1 MLESASS
8 LFLLE
13 ETVFGLVFANDA
25 DVRLHAVKVRS
36 EKREKRKEKREE
48 RREEREERR
57 RSLAKLVLGSGLG
70 LDLTLT
76 PNPQPLTLAP
86 NPQPPHAVK
95 VLLKAAQQPRLACFM
110 CERTPLHGLFAC
122 LGANCSYP

>member
-36 EKREKRKEKREE
+36 NLSPSEVV
-48 RREEREERR
+48 
-57 RSLAKLVLGSGLG
+57 SI
-70 LDLTLT
+70 
-76 PNPQPLTLAP
+76 
-86 NPQPPHAVK
+86 
-95 VLLKAAQQPRLACFM
+95 QQ
-110 CERTPLHGLFAC
+110 
-122 LGANCSYP
+122 